1 MEMGATSVLC
11 ETTEFLGA
19 EHILARRA
27 ANKEVHDKIY
37 KIVYDY
43 EESLRRIGQEIRNGN
58 PSPGNIAGGLTT
70 LEENH
75 WVAFIKVEKY
85 DQCGIRLCR
94 AAENR

>member
-43 EESLRRIGQEIRNGN
+43 EESLKESGRRSGTEIRHQEILREV
-58 PSPGNIAGGLTT
+58 LQHWKK
-70 LEENH
+70 NH
-75 WVAFIKVEKY
+75 WVAFIKVEKVRSMLY
-85 DQCGIRLCR
+85 TIMQSS
-94 AAENR
+94 